1 MYLCIIYHLSI
12 HLSSITYPF
21 ITYRSI
27 SLSLSLCLSICLS
40 KRWPN
45 FPICLKLSL
54 FPSVVLDVAFL
65 TTLSSKAASE
75 QAQMKSTL
83 CARGASAIISSSSV
97 WDTGADS
104 RISLAHVT
112 KPERRSALIR
122 RCAPGLSNVNC
133 YPSFKESLWGT
144 PWLNRAGLPITWH
157 ELGPER
163 LDTANSCQF
172 GGWREASGLLCALA
186 CKMHEMTRPPVGEA
200 TATLWKIHRG
210 TREMCAGSKAEQPS
224 GECVRGNYLNALALY
239 GHWLRGVNPQWVM
252 HFTVWQSLFIYA
264 RNS

>member
-21 ITYRSI
+21 ITYRFI